1 MKNPRHKRHSRAV
14 ALIFLFACLTVAG
27 QTGCV
32 VIEWPVKQVE
42 WAIKEIR
49 KPSLPEAV
57 ANTASPDADV
67 RRESLNVIAETERA
81 RGDAILIELVGAMLN
96 GDPSK
101 REGPDRSQLVRT
113 AAAATLGEIGE
124 RKITVPILITAVDN
138 RDNIPIVRQEAVRSL
153 GKIGK
158 GERRV
163 VEKLLNV
170 VRDRGEDPDVR
181 QEAALALGQVADEE
195 IVPDLIEIMKQE
207 KRGELRVALG
217 ARDALQ
223 QLTGKP
229 FGAEDPDVWSLWL
242 EEGCNEEIVRR
253 YVAGQLELEKLRPR
267 RGPVAEQIP
276 ESVRRVFEG
285 IGAELALSGKSFIDG
300 GAKILSVPVGMGRLA
315 AKGPRRA
322 LRGRGGPG
330 LLAKT
335 GGAIRRGFRAMGG
348 GLARLFKS
356 GEEDGLDIFYYPR
369 RGINAVGGFFVGVGR
384 GIGRVAAKVVPG
396 ARWVY
401 TNVKK
406 GVQKVGAAAGRGF
419 RRLFPKRDELKIRT
433 QSSR

>member
-1 MKNPRHKRHSRAV
+1 
-14 ALIFLFACLTVAG
+14 
-27 QTGCV
+27 

-195 IVPDLIEIMKQE
+195 IVPDLIEIMKEE

-401 TNVKK
+401 TNVTK